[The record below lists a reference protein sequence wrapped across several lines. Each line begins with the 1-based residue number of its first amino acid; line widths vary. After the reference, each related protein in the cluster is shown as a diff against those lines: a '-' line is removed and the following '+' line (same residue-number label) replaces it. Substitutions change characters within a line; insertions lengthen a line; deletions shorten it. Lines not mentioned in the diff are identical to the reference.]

1 MLVELVQVK
10 QIGDNYTLST
20 VYVNPNQIVFMNED
34 MRMRQKLQEGKL
46 KLGLNQNFTA
56 FTRIRMN
63 MTGYVEEITVVGDP
77 GLVETKIFNK
87 TSKQLLRG

>member
-46 KLGLNQNFTA
+46 KLGLNQNLTA

>member
-46 KLGLNQNFTA
+46 IQL
-56 FTRIRMN
+56 
-63 MTGYVEEITVVGDP
+63 
-77 GLVETKIFNK
+77 K
-87 TSKQLLRG
+87 T